1 LIKYALLVELRQ
13 NLATNK
19 ADYGKMIR
27 ETEAFSPEAEA
38 ILKETLIELT
48 S

>member
-1 LIKYALLVELRQ
+1 LPKFS
-13 NLATNK
+13 NNK

-38 ILKETLIELT
+38 ILKRNFN
-48 S
+48 

>member
-1 LIKYALLVELRQ
+1 MDLLLIKYALLSRITP

-27 ETEAFSPEAEA
+27 ETEAFSPEAK
-38 ILKETLIELT
+38 LF
-48 S
+48 